1 MKQGE
6 VSYYKPEFTEEEQ
19 KILAGEEVQEKAPEK
34 PEPETKTDEAT
45 EVKPDETKPEETEVK
60 TEQAAPKDGDTA
72 TPEDEEKKDPVQK
85 RIDKLTWE
93 KNEAN
98 RKIQLLKELGHQR
111 YFEIYP
117 DEVPAGYQP
126 PQKAQPKPE
135 PQHAPASMEQVGEM
149 VVQVPGRYQGMTLN
163 EVFEVDKAA
172 GTILLN
178 QYIAYE
184 NQVVQT
190 ERAKQTEAQQKQ
202 LAVREVTNF
211 CSARAIELYDKD
223 LSEAT
228 DEETAEVAKVLQ
240 GVIDWQKKTKQLN
253 LTVEQA
259 YYRMRNE
266 EKRSKEQQA
275 KQTLEKVQTPA
286 VGSVGT
292 KKVAGGELGYEA
304 LMTMSKDQLT
314 DHIDSMPRAKFKE
327 FMKDPNNP
335 LRKKYP
341 DMF

>member
-1 MKQGE
+1 MGE
-6 VSYYKPEFTEEEQ
+6 EVTYYRPEFTEEEQ
-19 KILAGEEVQEKAPEK
+19 KILAGEEPQREPEK
-34 PEPETKTDEAT
+34 PADSKEPEEQEPEKKPGTEQEQAT
-45 EVKPDETKPEETEVK
+45 SEPEKKPDAQETEE
-60 TEQAAPKDGDTA
+60 EQ
-72 TPEDEEKKDPVQK
+72 EEKKDPVQK

-98 RKIQLLKELGHQR
+98 RKIQLLKELGHQK

-117 DEVPAGYQP
+117 DEAPAGYQP

-184 NQVVQT
+184 NQVVQA